1 MMSKSKNKHKSI
13 VDILFDPDNKENI
26 VLYNENDDKLEF
38 EQIALIPIGDKV
50 YAILKPTALV
60 EGVADDEALAFEI
73 NEKEDSLS
81 LVEDE
86 SIIDQIFNEYYKLL
100 ED

>member
-1 MMSKSKNKHKSI
+1 MSKTKKKPKSI

-26 VLYNENDDKLEF
+26 TLYNENDDELEF

-50 YAILKPTALV
+50 YAILKPTAVV
-60 EGVADDEALAFEI
+60 EGIADDEALAFEI
-73 NEKEDSLS
+73 NEKDDSLS
-81 LVEDE
+81 LVEDD
-86 SIIDQIFNEYYKLL
+86 SIIDRIFNEYYKLL